1 MNFFK
6 RCAYRTQ
13 LFLLLVLVVVLPS
26 AVLGIF
32 TTNQTLQ
39 QVNIKYQESL
49 LDLTTQINMYLD
61 RSIKNAEKLST
72 IHIVNNEVLKILTT
86 DYSGSISA
94 YYPGVLTMQAQIVQ
108 ANLLNTDVI
117 VSIFINKYGYKFDYN
132 FNTYSDYRNVFDT
145 IDEWAELAR
154 QEPSSTYMA
163 PIQHSNRSGI
173 AYRNILPIIK
183 ILKDPNDFS
192 EIGIFGVGI
201 NFDSVT
207 DIISSS
213 KLPTSVVI
221 LYNENNEP
229 FFSSDDSFLQ
239 GRSEAFLTEL
249 KSCSDMVDDKGESAF
264 RQFTVNGYD
273 CSVNTVYNNTTGWKI
288 VHVLDNSI
296 VTEASH
302 TNLQRL
308 LLMFL
313 GVVFLA
319 LLLAYYISWQ
329 LSRSIRSLCQQI
341 DDCEGGTIP
350 QICMVSHLLSNQEFN
365 QIVGS
370 YNRLYQ
376 RLSDSLRENYTIQLN
391 EKQMRLRMLQAQI
404 NPHFLYNTL
413 NMISSIANIREI
425 PEIRTIADS
434 VSQLLRYNLKS
445 DPVVRLNEE
454 VEQVRRY
461 ISIQQI
467 RFPEKFSY
475 ECTLPSELADV
486 AVPACILQPIV
497 ENSFIHGLDEKESGG
512 TITIKIY
519 AEQTELHILV
529 ADNGIG
535 ISPDILEKI
544 HFSLRFSATV
554 EIHTPSESSIGLL
567 NVHQRIQTYCGK
579 AYGLSIESQEK
590 KGTVVELH
598 LPLTR
603 NLKSL

>member
-365 QIVGS
+365 QIVES

-445 DPVVRLNEE
+445 GPVVRLNEE

>member
-1 MNFFK
+1 MNFLK

-154 QEPSSTYMA
+154 QEPNSTYMA

-173 AYRNILPIIK
+173 AYRNILPIVK

-249 KSCSDMVDDKGESAF
+249 KSCSGMVDDKGESVF
-264 RQFTVNGYD
+264 RQFTVKGHD

-296 VTEASH
+296 VTEASR

-308 LLMFL
+308 LLVFL

-350 QICMVSHLLSNQEFN
+350 QICIVSHLLSNQEFN
-365 QIVGS
+365 QIVES
-370 YNRLYQ
+370 YNRLYH

-445 DPVVRLNEE
+445 GPVVRLNEE

-475 ECTLPSELADV
+475 ECTLPSELADI

>member
-365 QIVGS
+365 QIVES